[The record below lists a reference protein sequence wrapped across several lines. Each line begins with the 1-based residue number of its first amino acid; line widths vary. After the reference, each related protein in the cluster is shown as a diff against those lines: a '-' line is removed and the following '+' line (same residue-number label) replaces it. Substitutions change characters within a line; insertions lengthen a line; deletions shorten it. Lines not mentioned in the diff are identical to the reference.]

1 MTSPTDSAV
10 PSPAPSNWVVG
21 IGGSAGALDGYER
34 FFSGMPNGAGMIFL
48 VVPHLDP
55 HHKGMMPELLQ
66 RCTPMP
72 VVQIEDGMQTQ
83 PGHVYVVPPGKTL
96 SLLGGKLLLED
107 NDSSPAPIDV
117 FFDSLARDQGEQAV
131 AVVLSGMG
139 ADGSRGLQTIHNN
152 LGRVLVQDPV
162 TAQYPA
168 MPESAVATGL
178 ADQVLPA
185 TELASYLY
193 DLVHGVPAV
202 QLGVALDDGEL
213 KTGATL
219 YKILLLVRKHTGQ
232 DFSQYK
238 KSTIVRRIERRMK
251 GNQVTDL
258 TEYLRYLQENKEE
271 VVALSRDLVIN
282 VTSFFRD
289 AEAFE
294 RLTDHLRRSLL
305 NRPQNDIHS
314 ADTFRVW
321 VVGCST
327 GEEAYSV
334 AMILCEL
341 MDEGIAGSMK
351 IQIFASDIDE
361 PSLDR
366 GREGFYPLDISY
378 TVSEERLERFF
389 VRHSHGYKVKPS
401 LRDMIIFTQH
411 STFGDPPFTRLDL
424 LTCRNMLIYLG
435 NDLQKQLLP
444 LFHYALKPQGLL
456 FLGPSETIGQVR
468 NLFATLETRWKIF
481 QRSPGPSGP
490 IHLGRGMLG
499 LPSTGVP
506 LSAAGQRDSTKIRR
520 TKGEVD
526 MPGTVQTLLLNHWTP
541 PAVVVDEAGNIHYVS
556 GHTSPYLE
564 LPGGQPGTTSNVVD
578 MARPGL
584 RYELASALRIAVSD
598 QREVVHRNIRLA
610 MGEGTLTFDL
620 VVRPITSPPA
630 LKHLLIIVFTAPTG
644 LPTDL
649 LNPVE
654 LSGPAGQLAE
664 LERELRITREH
675 LQITLEESEI
685 SLEESKSANEEL
697 QTTNEELQS
706 ANEELMTSKE
716 ELQSLNEELI
726 TINSEHQMI
735 ISDLAQANDDMKNLL
750 DSMGIATVFLDNQLR
765 VKRFTPKI
773 TSIISLIPTDV
784 GRPISDIFVNL
795 SYDHFLR
802 DVKNVLENLTAY
814 QTELQTKD
822 GVWYMMKI
830 TPYRTFDNFIDGVVI
845 VFTNILPLKQV
856 EQRLEE
862 SLLYARAMINSLPD
876 PIIVLD
882 HQLKVH
888 TVNQPLLE
896 LLKVPSFHILGESL
910 EDIADGVLDLPDLS
924 TALRETTLGRP
935 DLEDFIADL
944 NLPLQGQ
951 RKYKFNAR
959 HLISEDGRTELILL
973 MLEDITNI
981 IQRTLAEGMNMSDDQ
996 DARPRNQRESS

>member
-1 MTSPTDSAV
+1 MTSPTDSSV
-10 PSPAPSNWVVG
+10 IPLWMVG

-34 FFSGMPNGAGMIFL
+34 FFSGMPSGAGMSFL

-55 HHKGMMPELLQ
+55 NHKGMMPELLQ

-72 VVQIEDGMQTQ
+72 VVQIKDGMQTQ
-83 PGHVYVVPPGKTL
+83 AGHVYVVPPGKSL
-96 SLLGGKLLLED
+96 SVLRGRLLIED
-107 NDSSPAPIDV
+107 ASFNPAPIDS
-117 FFDSLARDQGEQAV
+117 FFESLARDQGEQAV

-139 ADGSRGLQTIHNN
+139 ADGSRGLQAIHDN
-152 LGRVLVQDPV
+152 LGCVLVQDPV

-168 MPESAVATGL
+168 MPENAVATGL

-185 TELASYLY
+185 SDLASYLY
-193 DLVHGVPAV
+193 DWVHGVPVV
-202 QLGVALDDGEL
+202 QNNALLDDTGDV
-213 KTGATL
+213 KAGATL
-219 YKILLLVRKHTGQ
+219 FKILLLIRKHTGQ

-238 KSTIVRRIERRMK
+238 KSTIVRRVERRMK
-251 GNQVTDL
+251 GDQVADL
-258 TEYLRYLQENKEE
+258 AEYLRRLQDNKEE

-289 AEAFE
+289 VEAFE
-294 RLTDHLRRSLL
+294 RLSEHLRRSLL
-305 NRPQNDIHS
+305 NRPQNDIQS

-341 MDEGIAGSMK
+341 MDEGIGGTMNV
-351 IQIFASDIDE
+351 QIFASDIDE
-361 PSLDR
+361 PSLER

-401 LRDMIIFTQH
+401 LRDMIVFTQH

-444 LFHYALKPQGLL
+444 LFHYALKPHGLL
-456 FLGPSETIGQVR
+456 FLGPSETIGQMR

-481 QRSPGPSGP
+481 QRNPGPSGA
-490 IHLGRGMLG
+490 INIGRGLSG
-499 LPSTGVP
+499 LSATGMT
-506 LSAAGQRDSTKIRR
+506 LSAAAQRENTKIRR
-520 TKGEVD
+520 NKGEID
-526 MPGTVQTLLLNHWTP
+526 LPTAVQTLLLSQWTP
-541 PAVVVDEAGNIHYVS
+541 PAVIVDQVGNIHYVS

-564 LPGGQPGTTSNVVD
+564 LPAGQPGSNSNVVD
-578 MARPGL
+578 MARSGL

-598 QREVVHRNIRLA
+598 GREVIHRNIRLTV
-610 MGEGTLTFDL
+610 GEGTLNFDL
-620 VVRPITSPPA
+620 IVRPIESPVA
-630 LKHLLIIVFTAPTG
+630 LKNLLIIVFAAPGAPTS
-644 LPTDL
+644 
-649 LNPVE
+649 E
-654 LSGPAGQLAE
+654 LGSVPEIYGSASQVAE

-675 LQITLEESEI
+675 LQVTLEESEI

-726 TINSEHQMI
+726 TINSEHQII
-735 ISDLAQANDDMKNLL
+735 ISDLAQANDDIKNLL
-750 DSMGIATVFLDNQLR
+750 DSMGIATVFLDNALL

-773 TSIISLIPTDV
+773 TSIISLIASDV
-784 GRPISDIFVNL
+784 GRPIGDIFINL
-795 SYDHFLR
+795 SYEHFMR
-802 DVKNVLENLTAY
+802 DIRDVLENLTAY
-814 QTELQTKD
+814 QTEVQTKE
-822 GVWYMMKI
+822 GVWYQMRI

-845 VFTNILPLKQV
+845 VFTNVAPLKQL

-862 SLLYARAMINSLPD
+862 SLLYAKAMINSLPD
-876 PIIVLD
+876 PVLVLD
-882 HQLKVH
+882 QQLKVH

-896 LLKVPSFHILGESL
+896 LLKVPSFQLIGEAL
-910 EDIADGVLDLPDLS
+910 EDIADGLLDIADLS
-924 TALRETTLGRP
+924 AALRKATLGSP
-935 DLEDFIADL
+935 DVVDFVADL
-944 NLPLQGQ
+944 NLPLQGP
-951 RKYKFNAR
+951 RKHKFNAR
-959 HLISEDGRTELILL
+959 QLVSEDGKTELTLL
-973 MLEDITNI
+973 MIEDITNVVT
-981 IQRTLAEGMNMSDDQ
+981 RVLTEGPSITDDQ
-996 DARPRNQRESS
+996 NAKD